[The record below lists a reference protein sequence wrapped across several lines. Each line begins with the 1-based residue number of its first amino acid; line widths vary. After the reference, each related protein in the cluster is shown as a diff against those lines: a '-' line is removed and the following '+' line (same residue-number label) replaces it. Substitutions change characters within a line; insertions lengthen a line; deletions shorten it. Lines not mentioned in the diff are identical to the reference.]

1 MDEKYK
7 QFLEYNWV
15 ESKEWQLY
23 YSNLFPTPPPSKI
36 LRYKKKFYRNKIDSN
51 FDIDYVPP
59 QEEEK
64 SSANSTQYS
73 NANSQ
78 SYSSQTNQTNK
89 ETYPNEQ
96 TFETYK
102 AAQTLARPINS
113 ANLLAIETLCLTL
126 FIFSLPLRYKTNL
139 LSIIAFAIRTFR
151 LVGIPQFNM
160 TYLQAALMNDSC
172 HTLLFAVQ
180 IILERF
186 NYYLLFPVI
195 ISSVIALCENMN
207 ALNVKIPFCQQYID
221 YVNNKK
227 EEIIQSRAHIEVSIG
242 FVAII
247 GIFLKLNSVLTPIIY
262 WQMIRVRYTL
272 NPYIKQSFREINQ
285 YANDFKNNEKC
296 PGIVKTVI
304 EKVQWVVEYMG
315 KMSSPQQNADGSA
328 QNQEQGGSMCNIF

>member
-59 QEEEK
+59 QGEENT
-64 SSANSTQYS
+64 SANSSQYS
-73 NANSQ
+73 STNNQ
-78 SYSSQTNQTNK
+78 SYSNQSNQSNQ
-89 ETYPNEQ
+89 EAYPNEQ

-113 ANLLAIETLCLTL
+113 TNLLVLETLFQFL
-126 FIFSLPLRYKTNL
+126 FIFSLPIRYRTYL
-139 LSIIAFAIRTFR
+139 LAIIAFAIRSFR
-151 LVGIPQFNM
+151 LVGVPHFDM

-180 IILERF
+180 IIIDRF

-195 ISSVIALCENMN
+195 ISSVMAVCENIK
-207 ALNVKIPFCQQYID
+207 ALNVKIPLCQKYVEL
-221 YVNNKK
+221 VNNKK
-227 EEIIQSRAHIEVSIG
+227 EEIIQSRSHIEVAIG
-242 FVAII
+242 FVSIL
-247 GIFLKLNSVLTPIIY
+247 GLFLKLNTFFTPIIY
-262 WQMIRVRYTL
+262 WQTIRVRYTL
-272 NPYIKQSFREINQ
+272 NPYIKQSFKDINQ
-285 YANDFKNNEKC
+285 YANEIKNSDKC
-296 PGIVKTVI
+296 PGIVKTI
-304 EKVQWVVEYMG
+304 IDKVQWVVDYMG
-315 KMSSPQQNADGSA
+315 KMYAPQPNADGTA
-328 QNQEQGGSMCNIF
+328 QNQGQGGSMCNIF